1 MIVLILKG
9 TINLVLIAVWIIFVI
24 QAFSQIILAI
34 QTISQPQF
42 YMHIIVSLIA
52 TLIARVFTDL
62 LIPMDSEN

>member
-1 MIVLILKG
+1 MKVLILKG

-24 QAFSQIILAI
+24 QAFS
-34 QTISQPQF
+34 
-42 YMHIIVSLIA
+42 HIIVSLIA